1 MGQEQLKKL
10 AEWYGEIKNNMLYK
24 DRLIIAHLHNCLDV
38 TKIATYPIWQPHK
51 DSNQLDMLG
60 DKLWEDFN
68 VEYMK
73 IINTPTAFIA
83 DYYKKYKT
91 YSLFKKS
98 VPSERIISGRGKTK
112 NEARL
117 NAILNYIESK

>member
-1 MGQEQLKKL
+1 MKQEQLKKL
-10 AEWYGEIKNNMLYK
+10 ADWYYGKDLWKTEYK
-24 DRLIIAHLHNCLDV
+24 QIPFI
-38 TKIATYPIWQPHK
+38 PHK

-73 IINTPTAFIA
+73 IKNTPTAFIA

-117 NAILNYIESK
+117 NAILNYVEK